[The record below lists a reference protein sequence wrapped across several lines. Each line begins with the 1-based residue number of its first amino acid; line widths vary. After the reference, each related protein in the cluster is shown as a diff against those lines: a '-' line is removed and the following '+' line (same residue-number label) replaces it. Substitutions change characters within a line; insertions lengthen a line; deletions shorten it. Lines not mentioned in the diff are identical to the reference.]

1 MFYTMELRLIPL
13 NKSPSTLVTDVS
25 DLWCL
30 KKPLTAGFEP
40 LIQPILLQSV
50 RCCCSK
56 SLKPKANVIPYF

>member
-40 LIQPILLQSV
+40 LIQPILL
-50 RCCCSK
+50 
-56 SLKPKANVIPYF
+56 